1 MPDVN
6 DEGAPRADQVSG
18 RLRHLTCGRASCSK
32 SDARRER
39 DRAWAARQARQLNA
53 DCEEEIAR
61 RHGARSP
68 EKSPGRTNDAR

>member
-6 DEGAPRADQVSG
+6 DEGE
-18 RLRHLTCGRASCSK
+18 RH
-32 SDARRER
+32 ARRER

-61 RHGARSP
+61 RHGARFVSTP
-68 EKSPGRTNDAR
+68 RVAGSNPAGIA